1 MKKKEIK
8 ESVEA
13 VEEITEI
20 DTAPEETSINKIAEE
35 LKKQHRQVYVTN
47 VAGINIIW
55 RNLKRSEY
63 KEVMLAELSDNEDIA
78 FYEKQDL
85 VAKKVILYPENV
97 EELLEDYAGISDIIA
112 SETMIKTGF
121 GISNTRTV

>member
-1 MKKKEIK
+1 MKKKDLK
-8 ESVEA
+8 EEVVESIE
-13 VEEITEI
+13 VQEI
-20 DTAPEETSINKIAEE
+20 DTTPEETSIDKIAEKF
-35 LKKQHRQVYVTN
+35 KKEHRQIYVTN

-63 KEVMLAELSDNEDIA
+63 KEVMLTELSDNEDIA

-97 EELLEDYAGISDIIA
+97 EELLEDYAGIADIIA

-121 GISNTRTV
+121 GISNTRSL